1 MTNFLKVHY
10 THIHVYLFK
19 TFTFTI
25 VRNKIFHC
33 LCLSLDLVKIILKYC
48 HFLVNYYFRGAT
60 TIYITYIGN
69 RISSYNYVLIVV
81 YHSHVSLFE
90 VVSKILVI
98 IISQAYLAIEKSVYC
113 EIPLREVPT
122 ALICSF
128 FCLQNIKFYTMLEC
142 LFLTRFQVKSNDLQM
157 Y

>member
-1 MTNFLKVHY
+1 MREEKEKKVL
-10 THIHVYLFK
+10 LFHMENQLTAHASK
-19 TFTFTI
+19 
-25 VRNKIFHC
+25 NMAYHK
-33 LCLSLDLVKIILKYC
+33 
-48 HFLVNYYFRGAT
+48 T

-69 RISSYNYVLIVV
+69 RISSFNYVLIVV

-98 IISQAYLAIEKSVYC
+98 IISQAYLVIEKGVYC

-128 FCLQNIKFYTMLEC
+128 
-142 LFLTRFQVKSNDLQM
+142 LFTKYYLLHNA
-157 Y
+157 